1 MIILTEIILFLH
13 YSFLCNCILPR
24 IILLVSLMYEKLV
37 TVVNNSFIC
46 LVFDRSV
53 FGVCVL
59 RFCEL
64 ENSICIDGNAP
75 V

>member
-1 MIILTEIILFLH
+1 MIILTEIILFCIIAS
-13 YSFLCNCILPR
+13 YILPR
-24 IILLVSLMYEKLV
+24 IILLVSLIYEKLV

-64 ENSICIDGNAP
+64 ENSICIDGSAP